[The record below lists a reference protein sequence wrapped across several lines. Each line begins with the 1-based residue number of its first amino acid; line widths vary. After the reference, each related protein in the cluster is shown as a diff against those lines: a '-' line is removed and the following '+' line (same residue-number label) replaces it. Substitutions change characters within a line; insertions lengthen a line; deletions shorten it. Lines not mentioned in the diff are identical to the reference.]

1 VAHHV
6 AVQRALPSGTV
17 TFLFT
22 DVEGSTK
29 LLHDLGA
36 DRYAEALADHRR
48 IVREA
53 SDRNSGVEV
62 DTQGDAFFLAFP
74 TAVGAVRAA
83 HEIVEGLRPGP
94 IHVRMGLHTGTP
106 LVTDE
111 GYVGADVHFAAR
123 VAAAAHGG
131 QVVLSAATAGHLG
144 DEVEVVD
151 LGEHR
156 LKDIGDPVAI
166 FQVGTDAF
174 PPLATI
180 SNTNLPHPASSLVG
194 RGQELDGVIELL
206 AGGARLVTLTGPGGS
221 GKTRLAIEAAASLV
235 PDFKAGVFWAGLA
248 PLRDASLVLET
259 VARTVGA
266 KNGRA
271 EHVGEREML
280 LLLDNFEHV
289 IAAAPEVASVLGACP
304 NLRVLVTS
312 RELLRV
318 TGELEYAV
326 PALAETDAVALFCE
340 RARMDPSEEI
350 AELCRRL
357 DNLPLAVELAAARAK
372 ALSPAQIV
380 NRLSQRLDLFK
391 GGRDADPRQ
400 QTLRATI
407 DWSYDLLSDE
417 DRDVFRRFSVFAG
430 GCSLEA
436 AEEVAEADLD
446 VLQSLV
452 EKSLVRHTGERYWMF
467 ETIREYAAERLGE
480 AADPGSLRERHAM
493 YFLSFAERAEE
504 ELGGAERGWW
514 LERLEDERDNLRA
527 GLNWARAVGSVEV
540 ELRLATALRDFWL
553 ARGPAAEGLRR
564 LGQAL
569 EDAGELLPERRMAAL
584 QAATLIALRTGD
596 GESAE
601 GFALQLL
608 PLAQALGD
616 KDGEVSALIKLSHV
630 TADSGRLVEA
640 RSLIERAVA
649 VARESSEGALVARAL
664 LNFSDLALREGD
676 AHEAAELAEESLRE
690 GGNGLDPRVRGIAL
704 LNLAVPL
711 IRLGDRA
718 RAVEAAREA
727 LELATIGRESSL
739 LSSSLEV
746 LAAAE
751 AANDPLLAGRLLGA
765 AGALAEEV
773 GIELDPE
780 MVSAVR
786 SGLDQDAFE
795 SAYAAGAAMLL
806 DDLLDAAH
814 GIRSP

>member
-1 VAHHV
+1 MSL
-6 AVQRALPSGTV
+6 VQSALPSGTV

-29 LLHDLGA
+29 LLHELGA
-36 DRYAEALADHRR
+36 QRYAEALADHRR

-53 SDRNSGVEV
+53 CDRNSGVEV
-62 DTQGDAFFLAFP
+62 DTQGDALFLAFL
-74 TAVGAVRAA
+74 GAVRAAKAA

-94 IHVRMGLHTGTP
+94 IHVRIGLHTGTP

-111 GYVGADVHFAAR
+111 GYIGADVHYAAR

-131 QVVLSAATAGHLG
+131 QVVLSAATAAHLG

-166 FQVGTDAF
+166 FQLGTDAF

-180 SNTNLPHPASSLVG
+180 SNTNLPHPANPLVG
-194 RGQELDGVIELL
+194 RRQELDEVIELL
-206 AGGARLVTLTGPGGS
+206 GGGARLVTLTGPGGS

-266 KNGRA
+266 KNGLA

-280 LLLDNFEHV
+280 LLLDNFEQV
-289 IAAAPEVASVLGACP
+289 IAAAPDLASLVRACP
-304 NLRVLVTS
+304 NLSVLVTS
-312 RELLRV
+312 RELLRLA
-318 TGELEYAV
+318 GEVEYAV
-326 PALAETDAVALFCE
+326 PALAEPDAVALFCE
-340 RARMDPSEEI
+340 RAQMDSSEEI

-372 ALSPAQIV
+372 ALSPVQIV
-380 NRLSQRLDLFK
+380 SRLSQRLDLFK
-391 GGRDADPRQ
+391 GARDLDARQ

-417 DRDVFRRFSVFAG
+417 ERTVFARLSIFSG

-436 AEEVAEADLD
+436 AEDVAEADLD

-452 EKSLVRHTGERYWMF
+452 EKSLVRHTAERYWMF
-467 ETIREYAAERLGE
+467 ETIREYAAERITDAG
-480 AADPGSLRERHAM
+480 DSGSLHERHTKH
-493 YFLSFAERAEE
+493 FLSFAERAEG
-504 ELGGAERGWW
+504 ELGGDERGWW
-514 LERLEDERDNLRA
+514 LERLEEERDNLRA
-527 GLNWARAVGSVEV
+527 ALDWASTVGSVDV
-540 ELRLATALRDFWL
+540 ELRLATALREFWT

-564 LGQAL
+564 LRQAL
-569 EDAGELLPERRMAAL
+569 EDARELLPERRMVAL

-596 GESAE
+596 AESAE
-601 GFALQLL
+601 GFAVQLL
-608 PLAQALGD
+608 PLAQALGN

-630 TADSGRLVEA
+630 TADSGRLVQA
-640 RSLIERAVA
+640 RSLMERAVA
-649 VARESSEGALVARAL
+649 VARDSSEPELIARAL
-664 LNFSDLALREGD
+664 LNFADLALREGD

-690 GGNGLDPRVRGIAL
+690 GGKGLDPRFRGVAL
-704 LNLAVPL
+704 INLAVAL
-711 IRLGDRA
+711 IRLDDRA
-718 RAVEAAREA
+718 RASETAREA
-727 LELATIGRESSL
+727 LELASIGRESSL
-739 LSSSLEV
+739 LANSLEV
-746 LAAAE
+746 LAGAE
-751 AANDPLLAGRLLGA
+751 ATRDPLLACRFLGA

-773 GIELDPE
+773 GIELDVE
-780 MVSAVR
+780 MVGAVR
-786 SGLDQDAFE
+786 SELDHDAFE
-795 SAYAAGAAMLL
+795 SAYAAGAAMPL
-806 DDLLDAAH
+806 DDLVDAAL
-814 GIRSP
+814 GIRSL